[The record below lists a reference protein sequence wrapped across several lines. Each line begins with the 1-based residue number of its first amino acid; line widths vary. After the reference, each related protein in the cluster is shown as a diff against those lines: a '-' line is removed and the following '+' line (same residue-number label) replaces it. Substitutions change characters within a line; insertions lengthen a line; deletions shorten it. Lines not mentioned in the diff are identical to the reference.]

1 MSYHTDF
8 ICTYKQ
14 MDDENSQ
21 EFLYRIQLLQALGLE
36 SWNDEDVNVVMNNTY
51 DKIKDISVFRE
62 IIEKAKISKDL
73 EFLLALICSDTSNA
87 DTSNADTSNADTSNA
102 DTSGADTSGADT
114 GTCDAINV
122 EKLVFELL
130 FKYEYFDVFHKCLS
144 EQLRDGR
151 VQDKTVRTMIDILV

>member
-1 MSYHTDF
+1 
-8 ICTYKQ
+8 

-114 GTCDAINV
+114 SGADTSTCDAINV
-122 EKLVFELL
+122 DKLVFELL

-144 EQLRDGR
+144 EQLRHGR

>member
-1 MSYHTDF
+1 
-8 ICTYKQ
+8 

-87 DTSNADTSNADTSNA
+87 DTSNADTSGA

-114 GTCDAINV
+114 STCDAINV
-122 EKLVFELL
+122 DKLVFELL

-144 EQLRDGR
+144 EQLRHGR

>member
-87 DTSNADTSNADTSNA
+87 DTSNADTS
-102 DTSGADTSGADT
+102 GADTSGADT

>member
-1 MSYHTDF
+1 
-8 ICTYKQ
+8 

-73 EFLLALICSDTSNA
+73 EFLLALICSDTSGA
-87 DTSNADTSNADTSNA
+87 DTSNADTSNADT
-102 DTSGADTSGADT
+102 GGADT

>member
-1 MSYHTDF
+1 
-8 ICTYKQ
+8 

-87 DTSNADTSNADTSNA
+87 DTSNADTSGA
-102 DTSGADTSGADT
+102 DTSGADTS
-114 GTCDAINV
+114 TCDAINV
-122 EKLVFELL
+122 DKLVFELL

-144 EQLRDGR
+144 EQLRHGR